1 MQFLLNENAV
11 NKFNQLSSSCKKQ
24 GRKNKQQQQLV
35 TKSTKRH
42 KKRQKQKVSCKNA
55 TEKLQNSANINKIK
69 KPVYKDQ
76 PSRLEEFFRLK
87 NRALCCLLA
96 GGKKFLILPL
106 LYLHRILL
114 RLLIFFSWLLQQV
127 FPPTAGIFQPVFGAC
142 YFPRFKTSAPSSA
155 SFFFLLRVRKSWEER
170 ASERDGNIDKVELK
184 SSCTFGMGQFKRRN
198 HTDLVC
204 ISTLI
209 TIKPGLQK
217 SPNLPH

>member
-114 RLLIFFSWLLQQV
+114 RLLIFFFVAASTS
-127 FPPTAGIFQPVFGAC
+127 FPPNSRD
-142 YFPRFKTSAPSSA
+142 FPTSFWRLPFSA
-155 SFFFLLRVRKSWEER
+155 LQNFCPFFCFFFLPFASEKELGRKSVRER
-170 ASERDGNIDKVELK
+170 REYRQGGAQEQLHIWHGSV
-184 SSCTFGMGQFKRRN
+184 
-198 HTDLVC
+198 
-204 ISTLI
+204 
-209 TIKPGLQK
+209 
-217 SPNLPH
+217 